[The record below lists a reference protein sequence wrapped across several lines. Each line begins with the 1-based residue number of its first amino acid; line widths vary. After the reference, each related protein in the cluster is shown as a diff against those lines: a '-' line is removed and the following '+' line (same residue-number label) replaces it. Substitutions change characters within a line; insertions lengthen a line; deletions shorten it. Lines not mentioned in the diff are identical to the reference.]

1 MILTR
6 AEYLASISSLLPDNA
21 TQEISP
27 LDVRTS
33 LINLVDSVHNFMDG
47 KVLNTKNFASPDI
60 RTTKAGD
67 LALSQMFLAGRS
79 SVDNSALGYAS
90 LRNNYNG
97 SQNTAVGSYAL
108 SCNLYGSGNT
118 AVGYQALVGNVTGSG
133 NVGVGNHTMHHA
145 RYGNYNIAVG
155 HGAGWYYGPNQNYRF
170 VLGSFPVVSGDF
182 CDVSGNPI
190 TTGDSPLMIGN
201 LQVGSHQLGIG
212 TSLLHSYGMLQ
223 VSGDV
228 SPTTSGNFN
237 LGRSQRPWKSIN
249 ENIWFSGGN
258 VGVGGMPSGDVHGVA
273 DGQMTVYGDLVPN
286 QNRRYALGHPQLQW
300 DAYLNDVVISGQLYA
315 NDIEYNTITECLYE
329 CKTLHLA
336 TSGLCDPTDSG
347 FHNDAVCG
355 FLNDQGLDGA
365 GFEIHSSGGDYR
377 RDYHFLYRFPDP
389 TINCLPTANAYTKSR
404 WESNISIET
413 VNGASL
419 IAERHLGRY
428 NAGMVIESGCM
439 GIFLE
444 PSSASGQRVVV
455 AQEPHFDNRYA
466 TLQDVNFIARSG
478 TDIIDG
484 NPSGYDFT
492 AMYGTVDSG
501 VKLTQQFA
509 SRIRGQSFLRGFR
522 LVYHDTMDKNLAAEI
537 CVSVDETDFVP
548 YDPPVFEEPGIVP
561 PVSEEP
567 GIVPPVIPEVEVLP

>member
-6 AEYLASISSLLPDNA
+6 AEYLASISALLPDNA

-27 LDVRTS
+27 LDLRTS
-33 LINLVDSVHNFMDG
+33 LLNLADSVHNLMDG

-67 LALSQMFLAGRS
+67 LALSQMSFAGRS

-97 SQNTAVGSYAL
+97 SQNTAIGSYAL
-108 SCNLYGSGNT
+108 SCSLYGSGNT
-118 AVGYQALVGNVTGSG
+118 AVGYQALVGQVTGTG
-133 NVGVGNHTMHHA
+133 NVGVGNHTMHHT
-145 RYGNYNIAVG
+145 RHGNYNIAIG

-170 VLGSFPVVSGDF
+170 VLGSFPVVSSDL
-182 CDVSGNPI
+182 CDVDGNPI

-201 LQVGSHQLGIG
+201 LQTGSHQLGIG
-212 TSLLHSYGMLQ
+212 TSSLHDYGMLQ

-228 SPTTSGNFN
+228 SPTTSENFN
-237 LGRSQRPWKSIN
+237 LGRIQRPWKSIN
-249 ENIWFSGGN
+249 ESVWFSGGN
-258 VGVGGMPSGDVHGVA
+258 VGVGGMPSGDIHGVA
-273 DGQMTVYGDLVPN
+273 DGQMTVYGDLVPS
-286 QNRRYALGHPQLQW
+286 QSKRYALGHPELQW
-300 DAYLNDVVISGQLYA
+300 DAYLNDVMITGQLFA

-336 TSGLCDPTDSG
+336 TSGFCDPTDEG

-389 TINCLPTANAYTKSR
+389 TINCLPIVDAYTKSR

-413 VNGASL
+413 INGASL

-428 NAGMVIESGCM
+428 DTGMAIESGCM
-439 GIFLE
+439 GVFLE
-444 PSSASGQRVVV
+444 PSSTSGQRVVV
-455 AQEPHFDNRYA
+455 AQEPHYTNRYA
-466 TLQDVNFIARSG
+466 TLKDVNFIARSG
-478 TDIIDG
+478 TDIING

-492 AMYGTVDSG
+492 SMYGAVDSG
-501 VKLTQQFA
+501 VKVTQQFA
-509 SRIRGQSFLRGFR
+509 SRIRGQSILRGFR
-522 LVYHDTMDKNLAAEI
+522 LVYHDTMDKNIAAEV
-537 CVSVDETDFVP
+537 CVSVSEANFVP
-548 YDPPVFEEPGIVP
+548 YDPPVFEEPGKVP
-561 PVSEEP
+561 PVVDE
-567 GIVPPVIPEVEVLP
+567 